1 MDHADVEC
9 ALAPIAPQLST
20 TSGGGGLPCTVLNL
34 IMCSCLSDFCV
45 DTGLEQEQYIIV
57 GEGGHMSKIS
67 GTGMN
72 GFSRVALM
80 CC

>member
-1 MDHADVEC
+1 MLNLPRNGSCRCGVRTC
-9 ALAPIAPQLST
+9 PYSYT
-20 TSGGGGLPCTVLNL
+20 TSSADSATSGGLPCTAQNL

-67 GTGMN
+67 GTG
-72 GFSRVALM
+72 A
-80 CC
+80 